1 MSPTTLPAST
11 MVPGLRRNMVTICAM
26 TATIMQALDTTIANV
41 ALPYMQGTLSASQDQ
56 INWVL
61 TSYIVAAAI
70 MTAPV
75 GWVAN
80 RFGRKRIFIICSAGF
95 TVASVLCGLA
105 QDINQMV
112 LFRLLQGVFGAA
124 LVPLSQAV
132 MLDSYTLQERAK
144 AMSIW
149 GMGVMMGPIM
159 GPSLGAWL
167 TETYSWHWVFF
178 VNLPF
183 GFFTV
188 LGLMVFMDE
197 TKKDLNLRF
206 DWFGFTALAVGI
218 GSLQLALDRGEQLG
232 WLESNEIIAE
242 FIISAIG
249 FYYFFAHSLTT
260 SRPFIQFS
268 LFRDRNFLTGCVFM
282 AVMGLV
288 LYSTMA
294 LASPYLQNVIGY
306 PIITAGV
313 LLASRGCG
321 TFVAMMLV
329 GRMMRYIEA
338 RTLIITGPRHH
349 RAVAV
354 LHDRLDR
361 PDRRARDRHLSIFQG
376 FGFGLVFVP
385 LSTVAFMTLPDHL
398 RTDGTSM
405 LTLMRNV
412 ASSIGISI
420 VIAQLTEGSRR
431 IYAVLNNHV
440 NPFNHAMQMPDVARH
455 DQHGHRQG
463 PRHDGRDDRPAG
475 ADHRLLAGL
484 PAGDAVHPVLDP
496 ARADDRLDQGR
507 AARAGGRA
515 GTCGDRVGLLLS
527 SGGLDTGHPRRC
539 QDGCGTAGA

>member
-1 MSPTTLPAST
+1 MTTAAAPIA
-11 MVPGLRRNMVTICAM
+11 VPGLRRNMVTICAM

-41 ALPYMQGTLSASQDQ
+41 ALPYMQGSLSASQDQ

-75 GWVAN
+75 GWIAN

-95 TVASVLCGLA
+95 TVASVMCGLA
-105 QDINQMV
+105 QDISQMV

-132 MLDSYTLQERAK
+132 MLDSYALHERAK
-144 AMSIW
+144 AMAIW

-183 GFFTV
+183 GIFTV

-197 TKKDLNLRF
+197 TRPDRALRF
-206 DWFGFTALAVGI
+206 DWFGFAALAVGI
-218 GSLQLALDRGEQLG
+218 GSMQVALDRGEQLG

-242 FIISAIG
+242 IFVSIAG

-260 SRPFIQFS
+260 AKPFIQFAI
-268 LFRDRNFLTGCVFM
+268 FRDRNFVSGCVFM

-288 LYSTMA
+288 LFSTMA
-294 LASPYLQNVIGY
+294 LSSPYLQNVIGY
-306 PIITAGV
+306 PIISAGL
-313 LLASRGCG
+313 LLATRGCG

-329 GRMMRYIEA
+329 GRFMKYIEA
-338 RTLIITGPRHH
+338 RTLIISGLSLMALSLFFMTGWTDQTDQPTIIVVS
-349 RAVAV
+349 VA
-354 LHDRLDR
+354 
-361 PDRRARDRHLSIFQG
+361 QG
-376 FGFGLVFVP
+376 FGLGLVFVP
-385 LSTVAFMTLPDHL
+385 LSTVAFLTLPNHL

-420 VIAQLTEGSRR
+420 VIAQLTEGGRR
-431 IYAVLNNHV
+431 VYAILSEHI
-440 NPFNHAMQMPDVARH
+440 NPFNHALQMPDVRGMI
-455 DQHGHRQG
+455 DLNS
-463 PRHDGRDDRPAG
+463 D
-475 ADHRLLAGL
+475 
-484 PAGDAVHPVLDP
+484 
-496 ARADDRLDQGR
+496 
-507 AARAGGRA
+507 GGRA
-515 GTCGDRVGLLLS
+515 IADALVGIQSQIIAFSLDYQMVMIITLCAVPLALMIGS
-527 SGGLDTGHPRRC
+527 SKAALRKQSAAPEH
-539 QDGCGTAGA
+539 AVLE

>member
-1 MSPTTLPAST
+1 MPTSAAAPIAA
-11 MVPGLRRNMVTICAM
+11 PGLRRNMVTICAM

-75 GWVAN
+75 GWIAN
-80 RFGRKRIFIICSAGF
+80 RFGRKRIFILCSGGF

-132 MLDSYTLQERAK
+132 MLDSYALHERAK

-183 GFFTV
+183 GIFTV
-188 LGLMVFMDE
+188 LGLLVFMDE
-197 TKKDLNLRF
+197 TQKNRELRF
-206 DWFGFTALAVGI
+206 DWFGFAALAVGI
-218 GSLQLALDRGEQLG
+218 GALQIALDRGEQLG
-232 WLESNEIIAE
+232 WTESGEIIAE
-242 FIISAIG
+242 FIVSAVG
-249 FYYFFAHSLTT
+249 FYYFFAHSFTT
-260 SRPFIQFS
+260 ASPFIQFAI
-268 LFRDRNFLTGCVFM
+268 FKDRNFVGGCVFM

-288 LYSTMA
+288 LFSTMA

-306 PIITAGV
+306 PIITAGL

-338 RTLIITGPRHH
+338 RTLIICGLSLTCLSLFYMTGWTDQTDVQTIVVVTI
-349 RAVAV
+349 A
-354 LHDRLDR
+354 
-361 PDRRARDRHLSIFQG
+361 QG

-385 LSTVAFMTLPDHL
+385 LSTVAFLTLPNQL

-431 IYAVLNNHV
+431 TYAILNEHV
-440 NPFNHAMQMPDVARH
+440 TPFNHAMQMPDVRGMI
-455 DQHGHRQG
+455 DMST
-463 PRHDGRDDRPAG
+463 
-475 ADHRLLAGL
+475 
-484 PAGDAVHPVLDP
+484 DA
-496 ARADDRLDQGR
+496 GR
-507 AARAGGRA
+507 AMADVMIGVQAQIIA
-515 GTCGDRVGLLLS
+515 FS
-527 SGGLDTGHPRRC
+527 
-539 QDGCGTAGA
+539 QDYQMVMVFTLCAIPLAIMIGSTKAALRKQQIAPEHAVIE

>member
-1 MSPTTLPAST
+1 MNATAQPSS

-95 TVASVLCGLA
+95 TIASVLCGIA
-105 QDINQMV
+105 QDITQMV
-112 LFRLLQGVFGAA
+112 AFRLAQGVFGAA

-167 TETYSWHWVFF
+167 TETYSWHWVFL

-183 GFFTV
+183 GIFTV
-188 LGLMVFMDE
+188 LGLLIFMDE
-197 TKKDLNLRF
+197 TKKDQALRF
-206 DWFGFTALAVGI
+206 DWFGFAALAVAI

-242 FIISAIG
+242 FIISAVG
-249 FYYFFAHSLTT
+249 FYYFFAHSLTA
-260 SRPFIQFS
+260 SSPFIQFS
-268 LFRDRNFLTGCVFM
+268 LFRDRNFVTGCIFM

-294 LASPYLQNVIGY
+294 LASPFLQNVIGY
-306 PIITAGV
+306 PVISAGL
-313 LLASRGCG
+313 LLATRGFG
-321 TFVAMMLV
+321 TFLSMMMV
-329 GRMMRYIEA
+329 GRLMRYIEA
-338 RTLIITGPRHH
+338 RTLIVSGLSLTAWTLYHMSGWTDQTGTNEI
-349 RAVAV
+349 AAI
-354 LHDRLDR
+354 
-361 PDRRARDRHLSIFQG
+361 SIAQG

-385 LSTVAFMTLPDHL
+385 LSTVAFLTLSPHL

-420 VIAQLTEGSRR
+420 VISQLTEGSRR
-431 IYAVLNNHV
+431 NYAILNEHI
-440 NPFNHAMQMPDVARH
+440 NPFNHAIQMPDVR
-455 DQHGHRQG
+455 
-463 PRHDGRDDRPAG
+463 
-475 ADHRLLAGL
+475 RLIDLST
-484 PAGDAVHPVLDP
+484 DA
-496 ARADDRLDQGR
+496 GR
-507 AARAGGRA
+507 AMADAMLKAQAQIIAFSHDYQMVTLFILCSIPLAIMIGSTKATLRRQ
-515 GTCGDRVGLLLS
+515 S
-527 SGGLDTGHPRRC
+527 SPPED
-539 QDGCGTAGA
+539 AIIE

>member
-1 MSPTTLPAST
+1 MNAPST
-11 MVPGLRRNMVTICAM
+11 AVPGLRRNMVTICAM

-41 ALPYMQGTLSASQDQ
+41 ALPYMQGSLSASQDQ

-75 GWVAN
+75 GWIAN
-80 RFGRKRIFIICSAGF
+80 RFGRKKIFIICSGGF

-178 VNLPF
+178 VNIPF
-183 GFFTV
+183 GIITV
-188 LGLMVFMDE
+188 LGLGAFMDE
-197 TKKDLNLRF
+197 TTPNHNLRF
-206 DWFGFTALAVGI
+206 DWFGFAALAVGI
-218 GSLQLALDRGEQLG
+218 GSLQIALDRGEQQG
-232 WLESNEIIAE
+232 WLESNEIIIE
-242 FIISAIG
+242 FIVAAVG
-249 FYYFFAHSLTT
+249 FYYFFAHSFTT
-260 SRPFIQFS
+260 EKPFIQFAI
-268 LFRDRNFLTGCVFM
+268 FKDKNFVGGCVFM
-282 AVMGLV
+282 TVMGLV

-306 PIITAGV
+306 PIITAGI

-329 GRMMRYIEA
+329 GRLMRHFEA
-338 RTLIITGPRHH
+338 RSLIMSGLSLTAISLYYMTFWTDQTG
-349 RAVAV
+349 ATEIVTI
-354 LHDRLDR
+354 
-361 PDRRARDRHLSIFQG
+361 SIIQG

-385 LSTVAFMTLPDHL
+385 LSTVSFMTLPNHL

-405 LTLMRNV
+405 LTLLRNV

-420 VIAQLTEGSRR
+420 VIARLTEGGRR
-431 IYAVLNNHV
+431 IYAILSEHI
-440 NPFNHAMQMPDVARH
+440 NPFNQALQMPDV
-455 DQHGHRQG
+455 
-463 PRHDGRDDRPAG
+463 
-475 ADHRLLAGL
+475 HRLINLNSGM
-484 PAGDAVHPVLDP
+484 
-496 ARADDRLDQGR
+496 GR
-507 AARAGGRA
+507 ALA
-515 GTCGDRVGLLLS
+515 DLLLTTQAQIIAFERDYQLVMFFILAS
-527 SGGLDTGHPRRC
+527 IPLAIMIGSTKAALRTQSANSAEAAEH
-539 QDGCGTAGA
+539 AAVLE